1 MATEIA
7 KAYVQIIPSAEGIK
21 GKLTEV
27 FSSEATDVGEAF
39 GKKMVSG
46 IQKAFEASDIGKK
59 LADSIDQNGMVKQS
73 LGNVETAFKDNT
85 NKIKSY
91 TEETYKAAGNSVN
104 EYAKTAATASESQ
117 FKAIGEALGKNL
129 KSAAKVV
136 GRAFTAVAKTA
147 VVGFSAAA
155 AGVAAVSKSA
165 LNAYADYEQLVGGV
179 ETLFGDAS
187 DKVLQNANRAFQTAG
202 LSANEYMETVTSF
215 SASLLQSVGKD
226 TKKAAEY
233 ADQALVDMSDNA
245 NKMGTNMRDIQN
257 AYQGFAKQ
265 NYTMLDNLKLGYGGT
280 KEEMERLIADANKVK
295 QANGEMADLS
305 IDSFADITEAI
316 HIVQTEMG
324 ITGTTAKEAST
335 TIQGSVGMMKAS
347 WKNLLVGVADDTQ
360 DFSGLMDNF
369 VDSVGTAAKNILP
382 RVETILS
389 GIGSLVEGLAP
400 VVAQAVPQ
408 LVTTILPGMASA
420 AASLLKA
427 FAGSL
432 VELAPAL
439 LQSALSGIQTIL
451 VSGLNVPRGLADNI
465 MHVFNNAVD
474 AVQNVWGAVK
484 DALGAIGSALSNAKI
499 DWNGIWDGIAD
510 AVSVAGDII
519 AGACTAIG
527 DGIAAVITEVQTDGT
542 ILNTVWTTLSDAV
555 EDVKNVVDT
564 AISAVGD
571 FIAWL
576 SSGSSGAE
584 VFKAAIIG
592 VATGFAAWK
601 IVSKISSLVSGLTGI
616 ISAAKGG
623 FAAFNAVLA
632 ANPVGAVITA
642 VAALTAGIAYLWNTN
657 EGFRNAVIGAWEA
670 IKTAFGTAIDA
681 ICGFFSGFVDSVG
694 SALSSAWEAI
704 TGAFT
709 AIGDALSAAWETIK
723 NVVQV
728 ALMWIVELITSY
740 ISIITIPFQFIW
752 ENCKD
757 VIFNAWEAIK
767 STVSTALEAIS
778 GTITTVWNAVSGF
791 LSSALDAI
799 RNVFSTVWTAIS
811 TTVSSVWD
819 GIKNVVTTAINAVR
833 DTVTNVFNTVK
844 STVSNIWN
852 GIKSTISNVITG
864 IKTNVTNVFNTI
876 KTAIETPIRI
886 VKNTVTTV
894 FNAIKK
900 AIETP
905 INAARDAVKNAI
917 DKIKSFFNFSWSL
930 PKLKLP
936 HISITGSFSLVPP
949 SVPHFGIE
957 WYKKAMDVPML
968 LNSPTIFGA
977 AGGSLLGAGEA
988 GPEVVSG
995 AATLMD
1001 MIRSVV
1007 DDAQQTD
1014 GMPVTELH
1022 AILMVLREILQML
1035 TGGSPRD
1042 EKLAA
1047 MLADAISRIQLQVDA
1062 VFDPREA
1069 GRALAPEVDKRQGG
1083 TAVLR
1088 ERGVI

>member
-7 KAYVQIIPSAEGIK
+7 KAYVQIVPS
-21 GKLTEV
+21 
-27 FSSEATDVGEAF
+27 
-39 GKKMVSG
+39 MQG
-46 IQKAFEASDIGKK
+46 IQAQLSKSLAPAVEMSGKESGQK
-59 LADSIDQNGMVKQS
+59 MGNALAG
-73 LGNVETAFKDNT
+73 G
-85 NKIKSY
+85 
-91 TEETYKAAGNSVN
+91 
-104 EYAKTAATASESQ
+104 
-117 FKAIGEALGKNL
+117 L
-129 KSAAKVV
+129 KSAASSIGK
-136 GRAFTAVAKTA
+136 AFTAAAKA
-147 VVGFSAAA
+147 AAVGFGAAA
-155 AGVAAVSKSA
+155 AAVAAVGKSA

-179 ETLFGDAS
+179 ETLFGNAS

-245 NKMGTNMRDIQN
+245 NKMGSNMQDIQN

-360 DFSGLMDNF
+360 DFGGLMDNF
-369 VDSVGTAAKNILP
+369 VDSVGIAAKNILP
-382 RVETILS
+382 RVETILG
-389 GIGSLVEGLAP
+389 GIGSVWVEGLAP

-408 LVTTILPGMASA
+408 LVMTILPGMASA
-420 AASLLKA
+420 AASLLQA

-451 VSGLNVPRGLADNI
+451 VSGLNVPQGLADNI
-465 MHVFNNAVD
+465 MHVFDNA
-474 AVQNVWGAVK
+474 AKAIENVLSAVK
-484 DALGAIGSALSNAKI
+484 DAIGTIGSALSNAEI
-499 DWNGIWDGIAD
+499 DWGGIWDGIAD

-519 AGACTAIG
+519 AGVCTAIG
-527 DGIAAVITEVQTDGT
+527 DAVVYVGGIVGTALLAVGDQLGWLVEQAQTDGT
-542 ILNTVWTTLSDAV
+542 AIHAAWTAMQDAF
-555 EDVKNVVDT
+555 
-564 AISAVGD
+564 SAVGD
-571 FIAWL
+571 VIGMALEGL
-576 SSGSSGAE
+576 SSLFGSFFANNQSGTSLFSAVWE
-584 VFKAAIIG
+584 YAATYLATIAQTIAGAIQGIADAIKWLVDEAQTDGTFLNAIWTQVQTVFET
-592 VATGFAAWK
+592 VTS
-601 IVSKISSLVSGLTGI
+601 VISSLFSAFTTALNGDWNAFGENLLNAGQIFLGGL
-616 ISAAKGG
+616 AD
-623 FAAFNAVLA
+623 
-632 ANPVGAVITA
+632 
-642 VAALTAGIAYLWNTN
+642 LWNN
-657 EGFRNAVIGAWEA
+657 GW
-670 IKTAFGTAIDA
+670 
-681 ICGFFSGFVDSVG
+681 
-694 SALSSAWEAI
+694 
-704 TGAFT
+704 T
-709 AIGDALSAAWETIK
+709 AIGNFAT
-723 NVVQV
+723 Q
-728 ALMWIVELITSY
+728 
-740 ISIITIPFQFIW
+740 IW
-752 ENCKD
+752 N
-757 VIFNAWEAIK
+757 AIK
-767 STVSTALEAIS
+767 SS
-778 GTITTVWNAVSGF
+778 
-791 LSSALDAI
+791 
-799 RNVFSTVWTAIS
+799 
-811 TTVSSVWD
+811 
-819 GIKNVVTTAINAVR
+819 
-833 DTVTNVFNTVK
+833 
-844 STVSNIWN
+844 VSNIIN
-852 GIKSTISNVITG
+852 GIKSTIGTVVDA
-864 IKTNVTNVFNTI
+864 IKSKVTAVFSAV
-876 KTAIETPIRI
+876 KTAIENPI
-886 VKNTVTTV
+886 KAAKETVTSI

-900 AIETP
+900 GIETP
-905 INAARDAVKNAI
+905 INAARDAVRNAI
-917 DKIKSFFNFSWSL
+917 DKIKGFFNFSWSL

-949 SVPHFGIE
+949 RVPHFGIS
-957 WYKKAMDVPML
+957 WYKKAMNTPML
-968 LNSPTIFGA
+968 LHNPTIFGA

-1022 AILMVLREILQML
+1022 AILTILREILQML
-1035 TGGSPRD
+1035 IGGSPRD

-1047 MLADAISRIQLQVDA
+1047 MLADAISRIQLQVNA

-1088 ERGVI
+1088 ERGVV

>member
-7 KAYVQIIPSAEGIK
+7 KAYVQIVPS
-21 GKLTEV
+21 
-27 FSSEATDVGEAF
+27 
-39 GKKMVSG
+39 MQG
-46 IQKAFEASDIGKK
+46 IQAQLSKSLAPEVEKSGKESGQK
-59 LADSIDQNGMVKQS
+59 MGNALAG
-73 LGNVETAFKDNT
+73 G
-85 NKIKSY
+85 
-91 TEETYKAAGNSVN
+91 
-104 EYAKTAATASESQ
+104 
-117 FKAIGEALGKNL
+117 L
-129 KSAAKVV
+129 KSAASSIGK
-136 GRAFTAVAKTA
+136 AFTAAAKA
-147 VVGFSAAA
+147 AAVGFGAAA
-155 AGVAAVSKSA
+155 AAVAAVGKSA

-179 ETLFGDAS
+179 ETLFGNAS

-245 NKMGTNMRDIQN
+245 NKMGSNMQDIQN

-360 DFSGLMDNF
+360 DFGGLMDNF
-369 VDSVGTAAKNILP
+369 VDSVGIAAKNILP
-382 RVETILS
+382 RVETILG

-408 LVTTILPGMASA
+408 LVITILPSMASA
-420 AASLLKA
+420 AASLLQA

-451 VSGLNVPRGLADNI
+451 VSGLNVPQGLADNI
-465 MHVFNNAVD
+465 MHVFDNAV
-474 AVQNVWGAVK
+474 AAIENVWGAVK
-484 DALGAIGSALSNAKI
+484 DAISSALGVLGDFMSWLTSGSAGAAAFQAAI
-499 DWNGIWDGIAD
+499 VGI
-510 AVSVAGDII
+510 V
-519 AGACTAIG
+519 TAITAYNAIMG
-527 DGIAAVITEVQTDGT
+527 VQQAITTVVTAAQAA
-542 ILNTVWTTLSDAV
+542 LN
-555 EDVKNVVDT
+555 
-564 AISAVGD
+564 
-571 FIAWL
+571 
-576 SSGSSGAE
+576 
-584 VFKAAIIG
+584 
-592 VATGFAAWK
+592 
-601 IVSKISSLVSGLTGI
+601 LVMD
-616 ISAAKGG
+616 
-623 FAAFNAVLA
+623 
-632 ANPVGAVITA
+632 ANPIMLVVMA
-642 VAALTAGIAYLWNTN
+642 VAALVAGLVYLWNTN
-657 EGFRNAVIGAWEA
+657 EGFRETVTTAWEA
-670 IKTAFGTAIDA
+670 IKEAFSTAIDA
-681 ICGFFSGFVDSVG
+681 ICGFFSNL
-694 SALSSAWEAI
+694 AATTSS
-704 TGAFT
+704 
-709 AIGDALSAAWETIK
+709 
-723 NVVQV
+723 
-728 ALMWIVELITSY
+728 
-740 ISIITIPFQFIW
+740 IW
-752 ENCKD
+752 N
-757 VIFNAWEAIK
+757 
-767 STVSTALEAIS
+767 S
-778 GTITTVWNAVSGF
+778 ITTTISNAV
-791 LSSALDAI
+791 
-799 RNVFSTVWTAIS
+799 NTVS
-811 TTVSSVWD
+811 TTVS
-819 GIKNVVTTAINAVR
+819 
-833 DTVTNVFNTVK
+833 NVFNAVK
-844 STVSNIWN
+844 TTVSNIWT
-852 GIKSTISNVITG
+852 GIKTTISNVVNG
-864 IKTNVTNVFNTI
+864 IKTTVSNVFNAV
-876 KTAIETPIRI
+876 KTAIENPI
-886 VKNTVTTV
+886 KAAKETVTSI

-900 AIETP
+900 GIETP
-905 INAARDAVKNAI
+905 INAARDAVRNAI
-917 DKIKSFFNFSWSL
+917 DKIKGFFNFSWSL

-949 SVPHFGIE
+949 RVPHFGIS
-957 WYKKAMDVPML
+957 WYKKAMNTPML
-968 LNSPTIFGA
+968 LNNPTIFGA

-1022 AILMVLREILQML
+1022 AILTILREILQML

-1047 MLADAISRIQLQVDA
+1047 MLADAISRIQLQVNA
-1062 VFDPREA
+1062 VFDPRAA

-1088 ERGVI
+1088 ERGVV

>member
-7 KAYVQIIPSAEGIK
+7 KAYVQIVPS
-21 GKLTEV
+21 
-27 FSSEATDVGEAF
+27 
-39 GKKMVSG
+39 MQG
-46 IQKAFEASDIGKK
+46 IQAQLSKS
-59 LADSIDQNGMVKQS
+59 LAPA
-73 LGNVETAFKDNT
+73 VETSGKESGQKMGNAL
-85 NKIKSY
+85 
-91 TEETYKAAGNSVN
+91 AG
-104 EYAKTAATASESQ
+104 
-117 FKAIGEALGKNL
+117 GL
-129 KSAAKVV
+129 KSAASSIGK
-136 GRAFTAVAKTA
+136 AFTAAAKA
-147 VVGFSAAA
+147 AAVGFGAAA
-155 AGVAAVSKSA
+155 AAVAAVGKSA

-179 ETLFGDAS
+179 ETLFGNAS

-245 NKMGTNMRDIQN
+245 NKMGSNMQDIQN

-360 DFSGLMDNF
+360 DFGGLMDNF
-369 VDSVGTAAKNILP
+369 VDSVGIAAKNILP
-382 RVETILS
+382 RVETILG

-400 VVAQAVPQ
+400 VVVM
-408 LVTTILPGMASA
+408 TILPSMASA
-420 AASLLKA
+420 AASLLQA

-439 LQSALSGIQTIL
+439 LQSGLSGIQTIL
-451 VSGLNVPRGLADNI
+451 VSSLNVPQGLADNI
-465 MHVFNNAVD
+465 MHVFYNAAK
-474 AVQNVWGAVK
+474 AVENVLGAVK
-484 DALGAIGSALSNAKI
+484 DAIGTIGSALSNAEI
-499 DWNGIWDGIAD
+499 DWGSIWDGIAD

-519 AGACTAIG
+519 AGVCTAIG
-527 DGIAAVITEVQTDGT
+527 DAVVYVGGIVGTALLAVGNQLGWLVEQAQTDGT
-542 ILNTVWTTLSDAV
+542 AINAAWTAVQDAF
-555 EDVKNVVDT
+555 
-564 AISAVGD
+564 SAVGD
-571 FIAWL
+571 VIGMALEGL
-576 SSGSSGAE
+576 SSLFGSFFANNQSGTSLFSAVWE
-584 VFKAAIIG
+584 YAATYLATIAQTIAGAIQGIADAIKWLVDEAQTDGTFLNAIWTQVQTVFET
-592 VATGFAAWK
+592 VTS
-601 IVSKISSLVSGLTGI
+601 VISSL
-616 ISAAKGG
+616 
-623 FAAFNAVLA
+623 
-632 ANPVGAVITA
+632 
-642 VAALTAGIAYLWNTN
+642 
-657 EGFRNAVIGAWEA
+657 
-670 IKTAFGTAIDA
+670 
-681 ICGFFSGFVDSVG
+681 FS
-694 SALSSAWEAI
+694 
-704 TGAFT
+704 AFT
-709 AIGDALSAAWETIK
+709 AALNGDWSAFGENLLNAGQIFLGGLANLWNNGWTAIGNFAT
-723 NVVQV
+723 Q
-728 ALMWIVELITSY
+728 
-740 ISIITIPFQFIW
+740 IW
-752 ENCKD
+752 N
-757 VIFNAWEAIK
+757 AIK
-767 STVSTALEAIS
+767 SS
-778 GTITTVWNAVSGF
+778 
-791 LSSALDAI
+791 
-799 RNVFSTVWTAIS
+799 
-811 TTVSSVWD
+811 
-819 GIKNVVTTAINAVR
+819 
-833 DTVTNVFNTVK
+833 
-844 STVSNIWN
+844 VSNIIN
-852 GIKSTISNVITG
+852 GIKSTIGTVVDA
-864 IKTNVTNVFNTI
+864 IKSKVTTVFSAV
-876 KTAIETPIRI
+876 KTAIENPI
-886 VKNTVTTV
+886 KAAKETVTSI

-900 AIETP
+900 GIETP
-905 INAARDAVKNAI
+905 INAARDAVRNAI
-917 DKIKSFFNFSWSL
+917 DKIKGFFNFSWSL
-930 PKLKLP
+930 PRLKLP

-949 SVPHFGIE
+949 RVPHFGIS
-957 WYKKAMDVPML
+957 WYKKAMNTPML
-968 LNSPTIFGA
+968 LNNPTIFGA

-1022 AILMVLREILQML
+1022 AILTILREILQTL

-1047 MLADAISRIQLQVDA
+1047 MLADAISRIQLQVNA

-1088 ERGVI
+1088 ERGVV

>member
-1 MATEIA
+1 M
-7 KAYVQIIPSAEGIK
+7 Q
-21 GKLTEV
+21 
-27 FSSEATDVGEAF
+27 
-39 GKKMVSG
+39 G
-46 IQKAFEASDIGKK
+46 IQAQLSKS
-59 LADSIDQNGMVKQS
+59 LAPA
-73 LGNVETAFKDNT
+73 VETSGKESGQKMGNAL
-85 NKIKSY
+85 
-91 TEETYKAAGNSVN
+91 AG
-104 EYAKTAATASESQ
+104 
-117 FKAIGEALGKNL
+117 GL
-129 KSAAKVV
+129 KSAASSIGK
-136 GRAFTAVAKTA
+136 AFTAAAKA
-147 VVGFSAAA
+147 AAVGFGAAA
-155 AGVAAVSKSA
+155 AAVAAVGKSA

-179 ETLFGDAS
+179 ETLFGNAS

-245 NKMGTNMRDIQN
+245 NKMGSNMRDIQN

-360 DFSGLMDNF
+360 DFGGLMDNF
-369 VDSVGTAAKNILP
+369 VDSVGIAAKNILP
-382 RVETILS
+382 RVETILG
-389 GIGSLVEGLAP
+389 GIGSRLVEGLAP

-408 LVTTILPGMASA
+408 LVTTILPSMASA

-451 VSGLNVPRGLADNI
+451 VSGLNVPQGLADNI
-465 MHVFNNAVD
+465 MHVFDNA
-474 AVQNVWGAVK
+474 AKAIENVLGAVK
-484 DALGAIGSALSNAKI
+484 DAIGTIGSALSNAEI
-499 DWNGIWDGIAD
+499 DWGGIWDGIAD

-519 AGACTAIG
+519 AGVCTAIG
-527 DGIAAVITEVQTDGT
+527 DAVVYVGGIVGTALLAVGDQFGWLVEQAQTDGT
-542 ILNTVWTTLSDAV
+542 AINAAWTAVQDAF
-555 EDVKNVVDT
+555 
-564 AISAVGD
+564 SAVGD
-571 FIAWL
+571 VIGMALEGL
-576 SSGSSGAE
+576 SSLFGSFFANNQSGTSLFSAVWE
-584 VFKAAIIG
+584 YAATYLATIAQTIAGAIQGIADAIKWLVDEAQTDGTFLNAIWTQVQTVFET
-592 VATGFAAWK
+592 VTS
-601 IVSKISSLVSGLTGI
+601 VISSL
-616 ISAAKGG
+616 
-623 FAAFNAVLA
+623 
-632 ANPVGAVITA
+632 
-642 VAALTAGIAYLWNTN
+642 
-657 EGFRNAVIGAWEA
+657 
-670 IKTAFGTAIDA
+670 
-681 ICGFFSGFVDSVG
+681 FS
-694 SALSSAWEAI
+694 
-704 TGAFT
+704 AFT
-709 AIGDALSAAWETIK
+709 AALNGDWSAFGENLLNAGQIFLGGLANLWNNGWTAIGNFAT
-723 NVVQV
+723 Q
-728 ALMWIVELITSY
+728 
-740 ISIITIPFQFIW
+740 IW
-752 ENCKD
+752 N
-757 VIFNAWEAIK
+757 AIK
-767 STVSTALEAIS
+767 SS
-778 GTITTVWNAVSGF
+778 
-791 LSSALDAI
+791 
-799 RNVFSTVWTAIS
+799 
-811 TTVSSVWD
+811 
-819 GIKNVVTTAINAVR
+819 
-833 DTVTNVFNTVK
+833 
-844 STVSNIWN
+844 VSNIIN
-852 GIKSTISNVITG
+852 GIKSTIGTVVDA
-864 IKTNVTNVFNTI
+864 IKSKVTAVFSAV
-876 KTAIETPIRI
+876 KTAIENPI
-886 VKNTVTTV
+886 KAAKETVTSI

-900 AIETP
+900 GIETP
-905 INAARDAVKNAI
+905 INAARDAVRNAI
-917 DKIKSFFNFSWSL
+917 DKIKGFFNFSWSL

-949 SVPHFGIE
+949 RVPHFGIS
-957 WYKKAMDVPML
+957 WYKKAMDTPML
-968 LNSPTIFGA
+968 LNNPTIFGA

-1022 AILMVLREILQML
+1022 AILTILREILQTL

-1047 MLADAISRIQLQVDA
+1047 MLADAISRIQLQVNA

-1088 ERGVI
+1088 ERGVV

>member
-7 KAYVQIIPSAEGIK
+7 KAYVQIVPSMK
-21 GKLTEV
+21 
-27 FSSEATDVGEAF
+27 
-39 GKKMVSG
+39 G
-46 IQKAFEASDIGKK
+46 IQAQLSKSLAPEVEKSGKESGQK
-59 LADSIDQNGMVKQS
+59 MGNALAG
-73 LGNVETAFKDNT
+73 G
-85 NKIKSY
+85 
-91 TEETYKAAGNSVN
+91 
-104 EYAKTAATASESQ
+104 
-117 FKAIGEALGKNL
+117 L
-129 KSAAKVV
+129 KSAASSIGK
-136 GRAFTAVAKTA
+136 AFTAAAKA
-147 VVGFSAAA
+147 AAVGFGAAA
-155 AGVAAVSKSA
+155 AAVTAGFGAAESAVAAVGKSA

-179 ETLFGDAS
+179 ETLFGNAS

-245 NKMGTNMRDIQN
+245 NKMGSNMQDIQN

-360 DFSGLMDNF
+360 DFGGLMDNF
-369 VDSVGTAAKNILP
+369 VASVGIAAKNILP
-382 RVETILS
+382 RVETILG

-408 LVTTILPGMASA
+408 LVITILPSMASA
-420 AASLLKA
+420 AASLLQA

-451 VSGLNVPRGLADNI
+451 VSGLNVPQGLADNI
-465 MHVFNNAVD
+465 MHVFDNAV
-474 AVQNVWGAVK
+474 AAIETVWGAVK
-484 DALGAIGSALSNAKI
+484 DAIGTIGNALSNAEI
-499 DWNGIWDGIAD
+499 DWGGIWDGIAD
-510 AVSVAGDII
+510 AVSVTGDII
-519 AGACTAIG
+519 AGVCTAIG
-527 DGIAAVITEVQTDGT
+527 DAVVYVGGIVGTALLAVGDQLGWLVEQAQTDGT
-542 ILNTVWTTLSDAV
+542 AINAAWTAVKDAISSALGV
-555 EDVKNVVDT
+555 LGDFMSWLTSGSAGAAAFQAAIVGIVT
-564 AISAVGD
+564 AITAYNAIMGVQQAITTAVT
-571 FIAWL
+571 
-576 SSGSSGAE
+576 
-584 VFKAAIIG
+584 AAQ
-592 VATGFAAWK
+592 AALN
-601 IVSKISSLVSGLTGI
+601 LVMD
-616 ISAAKGG
+616 
-623 FAAFNAVLA
+623 
-632 ANPVGAVITA
+632 ANPIMLVVMA
-642 VAALTAGIAYLWNTN
+642 VAALVAGLVYLWNTN
-657 EGFRNAVIGAWEA
+657 EGFRETVTTAWEA
-670 IKTAFGTAIDA
+670 IKEAFSTAIDA
-681 ICGFFSGFVDSVG
+681 ICGFFSNL
-694 SALSSAWEAI
+694 AATASS
-704 TGAFT
+704 
-709 AIGDALSAAWETIK
+709 
-723 NVVQV
+723 
-728 ALMWIVELITSY
+728 
-740 ISIITIPFQFIW
+740 IW
-752 ENCKD
+752 N
-757 VIFNAWEAIK
+757 
-767 STVSTALEAIS
+767 S
-778 GTITTVWNAVSGF
+778 ITTTISNAV
-791 LSSALDAI
+791 
-799 RNVFSTVWTAIS
+799 NTVS
-811 TTVSSVWD
+811 TTVS
-819 GIKNVVTTAINAVR
+819 
-833 DTVTNVFNTVK
+833 NVFNAVK
-844 STVSNIWN
+844 TTVSNIWT
-852 GIKSTISNVITG
+852 GIKTTISNVVNG
-864 IKTNVTNVFNTI
+864 IKTTVSNVFNAV
-876 KTAIETPIRI
+876 KTAIENPI
-886 VKNTVTTV
+886 KAAKETVTSI

-900 AIETP
+900 GIETP
-905 INAARDAVKNAI
+905 INAARDAVRNAI
-917 DKIKSFFNFSWSL
+917 DKIKGFFNFSWSL
-930 PKLKLP
+930 PRLKLP

-949 SVPHFGIE
+949 RVPHFGIS
-957 WYKKAMDVPML
+957 WYKKAMDTPML
-968 LNSPTIFGA
+968 LNNPTIFGA

-1022 AILMVLREILQML
+1022 AILTILREILQML

-1047 MLADAISRIQLQVDA
+1047 MLADAISRIQLQVNA

-1088 ERGVI
+1088 ERGVV

>member
-7 KAYVQIIPSAEGIK
+7 KAYVQIVPS
-21 GKLTEV
+21 
-27 FSSEATDVGEAF
+27 
-39 GKKMVSG
+39 MQG
-46 IQKAFEASDIGKK
+46 IQAQLSKSLAPEVEKSGKESGQK
-59 LADSIDQNGMVKQS
+59 MGNALAG
-73 LGNVETAFKDNT
+73 G
-85 NKIKSY
+85 
-91 TEETYKAAGNSVN
+91 
-104 EYAKTAATASESQ
+104 
-117 FKAIGEALGKNL
+117 L
-129 KSAAKVV
+129 KSAASSIGK
-136 GRAFTAVAKTA
+136 AFTAAAKA
-147 VVGFSAAA
+147 AAVGFGAAA
-155 AGVAAVSKSA
+155 AAVAAVGKSA

-179 ETLFGDAS
+179 ETLFGNAS

-245 NKMGTNMRDIQN
+245 NKMGSNMQDIQN

-335 TIQGSVGMMKAS
+335 TIRGSVGMVKAS

-360 DFSGLMDNF
+360 DFGGLMDNF
-369 VDSVGTAAKNILP
+369 VDSVGIAAKNILP
-382 RVETILS
+382 RVETILG

-408 LVTTILPGMASA
+408 LVITILPSMASA
-420 AASLLKA
+420 AASLLQA

-432 VELAPAL
+432 VELAPEL

-451 VSGLNVPRGLADNI
+451 VSGLNVPQGLADNI
-465 MHVFNNAVD
+465 MHVFDNA
-474 AVQNVWGAVK
+474 AKAIENVWGAVK
-484 DALGAIGSALSNAKI
+484 DAISSALGVLGDFMSWLTSGSAGAAAFQAAI
-499 DWNGIWDGIAD
+499 VGI
-510 AVSVAGDII
+510 V
-519 AGACTAIG
+519 TAITAYNAIMG
-527 DGIAAVITEVQTDGT
+527 VQQAITTVVTAAQAA
-542 ILNTVWTTLSDAV
+542 LN
-555 EDVKNVVDT
+555 
-564 AISAVGD
+564 
-571 FIAWL
+571 
-576 SSGSSGAE
+576 
-584 VFKAAIIG
+584 
-592 VATGFAAWK
+592 
-601 IVSKISSLVSGLTGI
+601 LVMD
-616 ISAAKGG
+616 
-623 FAAFNAVLA
+623 
-632 ANPVGAVITA
+632 ANPIMLVVMA
-642 VAALTAGIAYLWNTN
+642 VAALVAGLVYLWNTN
-657 EGFRNAVIGAWEA
+657 EGFRETVTTAWEA
-670 IKTAFGTAIDA
+670 IKEAFSTAIDA
-681 ICGFFSGFVDSVG
+681 ICGFFSNL
-694 SALSSAWEAI
+694 AATASS
-704 TGAFT
+704 
-709 AIGDALSAAWETIK
+709 
-723 NVVQV
+723 
-728 ALMWIVELITSY
+728 
-740 ISIITIPFQFIW
+740 IW
-752 ENCKD
+752 N
-757 VIFNAWEAIK
+757 
-767 STVSTALEAIS
+767 S
-778 GTITTVWNAVSGF
+778 ITTTISNAV
-791 LSSALDAI
+791 
-799 RNVFSTVWTAIS
+799 NTVS
-811 TTVSSVWD
+811 TTVS
-819 GIKNVVTTAINAVR
+819 
-833 DTVTNVFNTVK
+833 NVFNAVK
-844 STVSNIWN
+844 TTVSNIWT
-852 GIKSTISNVITG
+852 GIKTTISNVVNG
-864 IKTNVTNVFNTI
+864 IKTTVSNVFNAV
-876 KTAIETPIRI
+876 KTAIENPI
-886 VKNTVTTV
+886 KAAKETVTSI

-900 AIETP
+900 GIETP
-905 INAARDAVKNAI
+905 INAARDAVRNAI
-917 DKIKSFFNFSWSL
+917 DKIRGFFNFSWSL

-949 SVPHFGIE
+949 RVPHFGIS
-957 WYKKAMDVPML
+957 WYKKAMNTPML
-968 LNSPTIFGA
+968 LNNPTIFGA

-1022 AILMVLREILQML
+1022 AILTILREILQML

-1047 MLADAISRIQLQVDA
+1047 MLADAISRIQLQVNA

-1088 ERGVI
+1088 ERGVV

>member
-7 KAYVQIIPSAEGIK
+7 KAYVQIVPS
-21 GKLTEV
+21 
-27 FSSEATDVGEAF
+27 
-39 GKKMVSG
+39 MQG
-46 IQKAFEASDIGKK
+46 IQAQLSKS
-59 LADSIDQNGMVKQS
+59 LAPA
-73 LGNVETAFKDNT
+73 VETSGKESGQKMGNAL
-85 NKIKSY
+85 
-91 TEETYKAAGNSVN
+91 AG
-104 EYAKTAATASESQ
+104 
-117 FKAIGEALGKNL
+117 GL
-129 KSAAKVV
+129 KSAASSIGK
-136 GRAFTAVAKTA
+136 AFTAAAKA
-147 VVGFSAAA
+147 AAVGFGAAA
-155 AGVAAVSKSA
+155 AAVAAVGKSA

-179 ETLFGDAS
+179 ETLLGNAS

-245 NKMGTNMRDIQN
+245 NKMGSNMQDIQN

-360 DFSGLMDNF
+360 DFGGLMDNF
-369 VDSVGTAAKNILP
+369 VDSVGIAAKNILP
-382 RVETILS
+382 RVETILG

-408 LVTTILPGMASA
+408 LVMTILPSMASA
-420 AASLLKA
+420 AASLLQA

-451 VSGLNVPRGLADNI
+451 VSGLNVPQGLADNI
-465 MHVFNNAVD
+465 MHVFDNAAKAIETVL
-474 AVQNVWGAVK
+474 GAVK
-484 DALGAIGSALSNAKI
+484 DAIGTIGSALSNAEI
-499 DWNGIWDGIAD
+499 DWGGIWDGIAD

-519 AGACTAIG
+519 AGVCTAIG
-527 DGIAAVITEVQTDGT
+527 DAVVYVGGIVGTALLAVGDQLGWLVEQAQTDGT
-542 ILNTVWTTLSDAV
+542 FLNAIWTQVQTVFETVTSV
-555 EDVKNVVDT
+555 
-564 AISAVGD
+564 
-571 FIAWL
+571 
-576 SSGSSGAE
+576 
-584 VFKAAIIG
+584 
-592 VATGFAAWK
+592 
-601 IVSKISSLVSGLTGI
+601 ISSL
-616 ISAAKGG
+616 
-623 FAAFNAVLA
+623 
-632 ANPVGAVITA
+632 
-642 VAALTAGIAYLWNTN
+642 
-657 EGFRNAVIGAWEA
+657 
-670 IKTAFGTAIDA
+670 
-681 ICGFFSGFVDSVG
+681 FS
-694 SALSSAWEAI
+694 
-704 TGAFT
+704 AFT
-709 AIGDALSAAWETIK
+709 AALNGDWSTFGENLLNAGQVFLGGLANLWNNGWTAIGNFAT
-723 NVVQV
+723 Q
-728 ALMWIVELITSY
+728 
-740 ISIITIPFQFIW
+740 IW
-752 ENCKD
+752 N
-757 VIFNAWEAIK
+757 AIK
-767 STVSTALEAIS
+767 SS
-778 GTITTVWNAVSGF
+778 
-791 LSSALDAI
+791 
-799 RNVFSTVWTAIS
+799 
-811 TTVSSVWD
+811 
-819 GIKNVVTTAINAVR
+819 
-833 DTVTNVFNTVK
+833 
-844 STVSNIWN
+844 VSNIIN
-852 GIKSTISNVITG
+852 GIKSTIGTVVDA
-864 IKTNVTNVFNTI
+864 IKSKVTAVFSAV
-876 KTAIETPIRI
+876 KTAIENPI
-886 VKNTVTTV
+886 KAAKETVTSI

-900 AIETP
+900 GIETP
-905 INAARDAVKNAI
+905 INAARDAVRNAI
-917 DKIKSFFNFSWSL
+917 DKIKGFFNFSWSL

-949 SVPHFGIE
+949 RVPHFGIS
-957 WYKKAMDVPML
+957 WYKKAMNTPML
-968 LNSPTIFGA
+968 LNNPTIFGA

-1007 DDAQQTD
+1007 DDAQQAD

-1022 AILMVLREILQML
+1022 AILTILREILQML

-1047 MLADAISRIQLQVDA
+1047 MLADAISRIQLQVNA
-1062 VFDPREA
+1062 VFDPRAA

-1088 ERGVI
+1088 ERGVV

>member
-7 KAYVQIIPSAEGIK
+7 KAYVQIVPS
-21 GKLTEV
+21 
-27 FSSEATDVGEAF
+27 
-39 GKKMVSG
+39 MQG
-46 IQKAFEASDIGKK
+46 IQAQLSKS
-59 LADSIDQNGMVKQS
+59 LAPA
-73 LGNVETAFKDNT
+73 VETSGKESGQKMGNAL
-85 NKIKSY
+85 
-91 TEETYKAAGNSVN
+91 AG
-104 EYAKTAATASESQ
+104 
-117 FKAIGEALGKNL
+117 GL
-129 KSAAKVV
+129 KSAASSIGK
-136 GRAFTAVAKTA
+136 AFTAAAKA
-147 VVGFSAAA
+147 AAVGFGAAA
-155 AGVAAVSKSA
+155 AAVAAVGKSA

-179 ETLFGDAS
+179 ETLFGNAS

-245 NKMGTNMRDIQN
+245 NKMGSNMQDIQN

-360 DFSGLMDNF
+360 DFGGLMDNF
-369 VDSVGTAAKNILP
+369 VDSVGIAAKNILP

-408 LVTTILPGMASA
+408 LVTTILPSMASA

-439 LQSALSGIQTIL
+439 LQSALSGIQTVL
-451 VSGLNVPRGLADNI
+451 VSGLVPQGLADNI
-465 MHVFNNAVD
+465 MHVFDNAAKAIETVL
-474 AVQNVWGAVK
+474 GAVK
-484 DALGAIGSALSNAKI
+484 DAIGTIGSALSNAEI
-499 DWNGIWDGIAD
+499 DWGGIWDGIAD

-519 AGACTAIG
+519 AGVCTAIG
-527 DGIAAVITEVQTDGT
+527 DAVVYVGGIVGTAFLAVGDQLGWLVEQAQTDGT
-542 ILNTVWTTLSDAV
+542 AINAAWTAVQDAF
-555 EDVKNVVDT
+555 
-564 AISAVGD
+564 SAVSDVIGM
-571 FIAWL
+571 ALEGL
-576 SSGSSGAE
+576 SSLFGSFFADNQSGTSLFFAVWE
-584 VFKAAIIG
+584 YAATYLATIAQTIANAIQGIADAIKWLVDEAQTDGTFLNAIWTQVQTVFETVTG
-592 VATGFAAWK
+592 V
-601 IVSKISSLVSGLTGI
+601 ISSL
-616 ISAAKGG
+616 
-623 FAAFNAVLA
+623 
-632 ANPVGAVITA
+632 
-642 VAALTAGIAYLWNTN
+642 
-657 EGFRNAVIGAWEA
+657 
-670 IKTAFGTAIDA
+670 
-681 ICGFFSGFVDSVG
+681 FS
-694 SALSSAWEAI
+694 
-704 TGAFT
+704 AFT
-709 AIGDALSAAWETIK
+709 AALNGDWSAFGENLLNAGQIFLGGLANLWNNGWTAIGNFAT
-723 NVVQV
+723 Q
-728 ALMWIVELITSY
+728 
-740 ISIITIPFQFIW
+740 IW
-752 ENCKD
+752 N
-757 VIFNAWEAIK
+757 AIK
-767 STVSTALEAIS
+767 SS
-778 GTITTVWNAVSGF
+778 
-791 LSSALDAI
+791 
-799 RNVFSTVWTAIS
+799 
-811 TTVSSVWD
+811 
-819 GIKNVVTTAINAVR
+819 
-833 DTVTNVFNTVK
+833 
-844 STVSNIWN
+844 VSNIIN
-852 GIKSTISNVITG
+852 GIKSTIGTVVDA
-864 IKTNVTNVFNTI
+864 IKSKVTAVFSAV
-876 KTAIETPIRI
+876 KTAIENPI
-886 VKNTVTTV
+886 KAAKETVTSI
-894 FNAIKK
+894 FNAIKRG
-900 AIETP
+900 IETP
-905 INAARDAVKNAI
+905 INAARDAVRNAI
-917 DKIKSFFNFSWSL
+917 DKIRGFFNFSWSL
-930 PKLKLP
+930 PRLKLP

-949 SVPHFGIE
+949 RVPHFGIS
-957 WYKKAMDVPML
+957 WYKKAMDTPML
-968 LNSPTIFGA
+968 LNNPTIFGA

-1022 AILMVLREILQML
+1022 AILTILREILQML

-1047 MLADAISRIQLQVDA
+1047 MLADAISRIQLQVNA

-1069 GRALAPEVDKRQGG
+1069 GRALAPEVDKQQGG

-1088 ERGVI
+1088 ERGVV

>member
-7 KAYVQIIPSAEGIK
+7 KAYVQIVPS
-21 GKLTEV
+21 
-27 FSSEATDVGEAF
+27 
-39 GKKMVSG
+39 MQG
-46 IQKAFEASDIGKK
+46 IQAQLSKS
-59 LADSIDQNGMVKQS
+59 LAPA
-73 LGNVETAFKDNT
+73 VETSGKESGQKMGNAL
-85 NKIKSY
+85 
-91 TEETYKAAGNSVN
+91 AG
-104 EYAKTAATASESQ
+104 
-117 FKAIGEALGKNL
+117 GL
-129 KSAAKVV
+129 KSAASSIGK
-136 GRAFTAVAKTA
+136 AFTAAAKA
-147 VVGFSAAA
+147 AAVGFGAAA
-155 AGVAAVSKSA
+155 AAVAAVRKSA

-179 ETLFGDAS
+179 ETLFGNAS

-245 NKMGTNMRDIQN
+245 NKMGSNMQDIQN

-360 DFSGLMDNF
+360 DFGGLMDNF
-369 VDSVGTAAKNILP
+369 VDSVGIAAKNILP
-382 RVETILS
+382 RVETILG
-389 GIGSLVEGLAP
+389 GIGSRLVEGLAP

-408 LVTTILPGMASA
+408 LVTTILPSMASA

-439 LQSALSGIQTIL
+439 LQSGLSGIQTIL
-451 VSGLNVPRGLADNI
+451 VSGLNVPQGLADNI
-465 MHVFNNAVD
+465 MHVFDNAAKAIETVL
-474 AVQNVWGAVK
+474 GAVK
-484 DALGAIGSALSNAKI
+484 DAIGTMGSALNNAEI
-499 DWNGIWDGIAD
+499 DWGGIWDGIAD

-519 AGACTAIG
+519 AGVCTAIG
-527 DGIAAVITEVQTDGT
+527 DAVVYVGGIVGTALLAVGDQLGWLVEQAQTDGT
-542 ILNTVWTTLSDAV
+542 AINAAWTAVQDAF
-555 EDVKNVVDT
+555 
-564 AISAVGD
+564 SAVGD
-571 FIAWL
+571 VIGMALEGL
-576 SSGSSGAE
+576 SSLFGSFFANNQSGTSLFSAVWE
-584 VFKAAIIG
+584 YAATYLATIAQTIAGAIQGIADAIKWLVDEAQTDGTFLNAIWTQVQTVFET
-592 VATGFAAWK
+592 VTS
-601 IVSKISSLVSGLTGI
+601 VISSL
-616 ISAAKGG
+616 
-623 FAAFNAVLA
+623 
-632 ANPVGAVITA
+632 
-642 VAALTAGIAYLWNTN
+642 
-657 EGFRNAVIGAWEA
+657 
-670 IKTAFGTAIDA
+670 
-681 ICGFFSGFVDSVG
+681 FS
-694 SALSSAWEAI
+694 
-704 TGAFT
+704 AFT
-709 AIGDALSAAWETIK
+709 AALNGDWSAFGENLLNAGQIFLGGLANLWNNGWTAIGNFAT
-723 NVVQV
+723 Q
-728 ALMWIVELITSY
+728 
-740 ISIITIPFQFIW
+740 IW
-752 ENCKD
+752 N
-757 VIFNAWEAIK
+757 AIK
-767 STVSTALEAIS
+767 SS
-778 GTITTVWNAVSGF
+778 
-791 LSSALDAI
+791 
-799 RNVFSTVWTAIS
+799 
-811 TTVSSVWD
+811 
-819 GIKNVVTTAINAVR
+819 
-833 DTVTNVFNTVK
+833 
-844 STVSNIWN
+844 VSNIIN
-852 GIKSTISNVITG
+852 GIKSTIGTVVDA
-864 IKTNVTNVFNTI
+864 IKSKVTAVFSAV
-876 KTAIETPIRI
+876 KTAIENPI
-886 VKNTVTTV
+886 KAAKETVTSI

-900 AIETP
+900 GIETP
-905 INAARDAVKNAI
+905 INAARDAVRNAI
-917 DKIKSFFNFSWSL
+917 DKIKGFFNFSWSL

-949 SVPHFGIE
+949 RVPHFGIS
-957 WYKKAMDVPML
+957 WYKKAMDTPML
-968 LNSPTIFGA
+968 LNNPTIFGA

-1022 AILMVLREILQML
+1022 AILTILREILQTL

-1047 MLADAISRIQLQVDA
+1047 MLADAISRIQLQVNA

-1088 ERGVI
+1088 ERGVV

>member
-7 KAYVQIIPSAEGIK
+7 KAYVQIVPS
-21 GKLTEV
+21 
-27 FSSEATDVGEAF
+27 
-39 GKKMVSG
+39 MRG
-46 IQKAFEASDIGKK
+46 IQAQLSKSLAPEVEKSGKESGQK
-59 LADSIDQNGMVKQS
+59 MGNALAG
-73 LGNVETAFKDNT
+73 G
-85 NKIKSY
+85 
-91 TEETYKAAGNSVN
+91 
-104 EYAKTAATASESQ
+104 
-117 FKAIGEALGKNL
+117 L
-129 KSAAKVV
+129 KSAASSIGK
-136 GRAFTAVAKTA
+136 AFTAAAKA
-147 VVGFSAAA
+147 AAVGFGAAA
-155 AGVAAVSKSA
+155 AAVAAVGKSA

-179 ETLFGDAS
+179 ETLFGNAS

-245 NKMGTNMRDIQN
+245 NKMGSNMQDIQN

-360 DFSGLMDNF
+360 DFGGLMDNF
-369 VDSVGTAAKNILP
+369 VSSVGIAAKNILP
-382 RVETILS
+382 RVETILG

-408 LVTTILPGMASA
+408 LVITILPSMASA
-420 AASLLKA
+420 AASLLQA

-451 VSGLNVPRGLADNI
+451 VSGLNVPQGLADNI
-465 MHVFNNAVD
+465 MHVFDNAV
-474 AVQNVWGAVK
+474 AAIENVWGAVK
-484 DALGAIGSALSNAKI
+484 DAISSALGVLGDFMSWLTSGSAGAAAFQAAI
-499 DWNGIWDGIAD
+499 VGI
-510 AVSVAGDII
+510 V
-519 AGACTAIG
+519 TAITAYNAIMG
-527 DGIAAVITEVQTDGT
+527 VQQAITTVVTAAQAA
-542 ILNTVWTTLSDAV
+542 LN
-555 EDVKNVVDT
+555 
-564 AISAVGD
+564 
-571 FIAWL
+571 
-576 SSGSSGAE
+576 
-584 VFKAAIIG
+584 
-592 VATGFAAWK
+592 
-601 IVSKISSLVSGLTGI
+601 LVMD
-616 ISAAKGG
+616 
-623 FAAFNAVLA
+623 
-632 ANPVGAVITA
+632 ANPIMLVVMA
-642 VAALTAGIAYLWNTN
+642 VAALVAGLVYLWNTN
-657 EGFRNAVIGAWEA
+657 EGFRETVTTAWEA
-670 IKTAFGTAIDA
+670 IKEAFSTAIDA
-681 ICGFFSGFVDSVG
+681 ICGFFSNLAATTSSVWN
-694 SALSSAWEAI
+694 S
-704 TGAFT
+704 
-709 AIGDALSAAWETIK
+709 
-723 NVVQV
+723 
-728 ALMWIVELITSY
+728 
-740 ISIITIPFQFIW
+740 
-752 ENCKD
+752 
-757 VIFNAWEAIK
+757 
-767 STVSTALEAIS
+767 
-778 GTITTVWNAVSGF
+778 ITTTISNAV
-791 LSSALDAI
+791 
-799 RNVFSTVWTAIS
+799 NTVS
-811 TTVSSVWD
+811 TTVS
-819 GIKNVVTTAINAVR
+819 
-833 DTVTNVFNTVK
+833 NVFNAVK
-844 STVSNIWN
+844 TTVSNIWT
-852 GIKSTISNVITG
+852 GIKTTISNVVNG
-864 IKTNVTNVFNTI
+864 IKTTVSNVFNAV
-876 KTAIETPIRI
+876 KTAIENPI
-886 VKNTVTTV
+886 KAAKETVTSI

-900 AIETP
+900 GIETP
-905 INAARDAVKNAI
+905 INAARDAVRNAI
-917 DKIKSFFNFSWSL
+917 DKIKGFFNFSWSL

-949 SVPHFGIE
+949 RVPHFGIS
-957 WYKKAMDVPML
+957 WYKKAMNTPML
-968 LNSPTIFGA
+968 LNNPTIFGA

-1022 AILMVLREILQML
+1022 AILTILREILQML

-1047 MLADAISRIQLQVDA
+1047 MLEDAISRIQLQVNA

-1088 ERGVI
+1088 ERGVV

>member
-7 KAYVQIIPSAEGIK
+7 KAYVQIVPS
-21 GKLTEV
+21 
-27 FSSEATDVGEAF
+27 
-39 GKKMVSG
+39 MQG
-46 IQKAFEASDIGKK
+46 IQAQLSKS
-59 LADSIDQNGMVKQS
+59 LAPA
-73 LGNVETAFKDNT
+73 VETSGKESGQKMGNAL
-85 NKIKSY
+85 
-91 TEETYKAAGNSVN
+91 AG
-104 EYAKTAATASESQ
+104 
-117 FKAIGEALGKNL
+117 GL
-129 KSAAKVV
+129 KSAASSIGK
-136 GRAFTAVAKTA
+136 AFTAAAKA
-147 VVGFSAAA
+147 AAVGFGAAA
-155 AGVAAVSKSA
+155 AAVAAVGKSA

-179 ETLFGDAS
+179 ETLFGNAS
-187 DKVLQNANRAFQTAG
+187 DKVLQNANQAFQTAG

-245 NKMGTNMRDIQN
+245 NKMGSNMRDIQN

-360 DFSGLMDNF
+360 DFGGLMDNF
-369 VDSVGTAAKNILP
+369 VSSVGIAAKNILP
-382 RVETILS
+382 RVETILG

-408 LVTTILPGMASA
+408 LVITILPSMASA
-420 AASLLKA
+420 AASLLQA

-451 VSGLNVPRGLADNI
+451 VSGLNVPQGLADNI
-465 MHVFNNAVD
+465 MHVFDNA
-474 AVQNVWGAVK
+474 AKAIENVWGAVK
-484 DALGAIGSALSNAKI
+484 DAISSALGVLGDFMSWLTSGSAGAAAFQAAI
-499 DWNGIWDGIAD
+499 VGI
-510 AVSVAGDII
+510 V
-519 AGACTAIG
+519 TAITAYNAIMG
-527 DGIAAVITEVQTDGT
+527 VQQAITTVVTAAQAA
-542 ILNTVWTTLSDAV
+542 LN
-555 EDVKNVVDT
+555 
-564 AISAVGD
+564 
-571 FIAWL
+571 
-576 SSGSSGAE
+576 
-584 VFKAAIIG
+584 
-592 VATGFAAWK
+592 
-601 IVSKISSLVSGLTGI
+601 LVMD
-616 ISAAKGG
+616 
-623 FAAFNAVLA
+623 
-632 ANPVGAVITA
+632 ANPIMLVVMA
-642 VAALTAGIAYLWNTN
+642 VAALVAGLVYLWNTN
-657 EGFRNAVIGAWEA
+657 EGFRETVTTAWEA
-670 IKTAFGTAIDA
+670 IKEAFSTAIDA
-681 ICGFFSGFVDSVG
+681 ICGFFSNL
-694 SALSSAWEAI
+694 AATASS
-704 TGAFT
+704 
-709 AIGDALSAAWETIK
+709 
-723 NVVQV
+723 
-728 ALMWIVELITSY
+728 
-740 ISIITIPFQFIW
+740 IW
-752 ENCKD
+752 N
-757 VIFNAWEAIK
+757 
-767 STVSTALEAIS
+767 S
-778 GTITTVWNAVSGF
+778 ITTTISNAV
-791 LSSALDAI
+791 
-799 RNVFSTVWTAIS
+799 NTVS
-811 TTVSSVWD
+811 TTVS
-819 GIKNVVTTAINAVR
+819 
-833 DTVTNVFNTVK
+833 NVFNAVK
-844 STVSNIWN
+844 TTVSNIWT
-852 GIKSTISNVITG
+852 GIKTTISNVVNG
-864 IKTNVTNVFNTI
+864 IKTTVSNVFNAV
-876 KTAIETPIRI
+876 KTAIENPI
-886 VKNTVTTV
+886 KAAKETVTSI

-900 AIETP
+900 GIETP
-905 INAARDAVKNAI
+905 INAARDAVRNAI
-917 DKIKSFFNFSWSL
+917 DKIKGFFNFSWSL

-949 SVPHFGIE
+949 RVPHFGIS
-957 WYKKAMDVPML
+957 WYKKAMNTPML
-968 LNSPTIFGA
+968 LNNPTIFGA

-1022 AILMVLREILQML
+1022 AILTILREILQML

-1047 MLADAISRIQLQVDA
+1047 MLADAISRIQLQVNA

-1088 ERGVI
+1088 ERGVV

>member
-7 KAYVQIIPSAEGIK
+7 KAYVQIVPS
-21 GKLTEV
+21 
-27 FSSEATDVGEAF
+27 
-39 GKKMVSG
+39 MQG
-46 IQKAFEASDIGKK
+46 IQAQLSKSLSPEVEKSGKESGQK
-59 LADSIDQNGMVKQS
+59 MGNALAG
-73 LGNVETAFKDNT
+73 G
-85 NKIKSY
+85 
-91 TEETYKAAGNSVN
+91 
-104 EYAKTAATASESQ
+104 
-117 FKAIGEALGKNL
+117 L
-129 KSAAKVV
+129 KSAASSIGK
-136 GRAFTAVAKTA
+136 AFTAAAKA
-147 VVGFSAAA
+147 AAVGFGAAA

-179 ETLFGDAS
+179 ETLFGNAS

-324 ITGTTAKEAST
+324 ITGTTAKEAGT

-360 DFSGLMDNF
+360 DFDGLMDNF

-382 RVETILS
+382 RVETILG

-432 VELAPAL
+432 IEMAPAL

-451 VSGLNVPRGLADNI
+451 VSGLNVPQGLADNI
-465 MHVFNNAVD
+465 MHVFDKAVA
-474 AVQNVWGAVK
+474 AVENVWGAVK
-484 DALGAIGSALSNAKI
+484 DAIGTIGSALSNAEI
-499 DWNGIWDGIAD
+499 DWGGIWDSIAD

-519 AGACTAIG
+519 AGVCTAIG
-527 DGIAAVITEVQTDGT
+527 DAVVYVGGIVGTALLAVGDQLGWLVEQAQTDGT
-542 ILNTVWTTLSDAV
+542 AINAAWTAVQDAF
-555 EDVKNVVDT
+555 
-564 AISAVGD
+564 SAVGD
-571 FIAWL
+571 VIGMALEGL
-576 SSGSSGAE
+576 SSLFGSFFADNQSGTSLFSAVWE
-584 VFKAAIIG
+584 YAATYLATIAQTIASAIQGIADAIKWLVDEAQTDGTFLNAIWMQVQTVFET
-592 VATGFAAWK
+592 VTS
-601 IVSKISSLVSGLTGI
+601 VISSL
-616 ISAAKGG
+616 
-623 FAAFNAVLA
+623 
-632 ANPVGAVITA
+632 
-642 VAALTAGIAYLWNTN
+642 
-657 EGFRNAVIGAWEA
+657 
-670 IKTAFGTAIDA
+670 
-681 ICGFFSGFVDSVG
+681 FS
-694 SALSSAWEAI
+694 
-704 TGAFT
+704 AFT
-709 AIGDALSAAWETIK
+709 AALNGDWSAFGENLLNAGQIFLGGLADLWNNGWTAIGNFAT
-723 NVVQV
+723 Q
-728 ALMWIVELITSY
+728 
-740 ISIITIPFQFIW
+740 IW
-752 ENCKD
+752 N
-757 VIFNAWEAIK
+757 AIK
-767 STVSTALEAIS
+767 SS
-778 GTITTVWNAVSGF
+778 
-791 LSSALDAI
+791 
-799 RNVFSTVWTAIS
+799 
-811 TTVSSVWD
+811 
-819 GIKNVVTTAINAVR
+819 
-833 DTVTNVFNTVK
+833 
-844 STVSNIWN
+844 VSNIIN
-852 GIKSTISNVITG
+852 GIKSTIGTVVDA
-864 IKTNVTNVFNTI
+864 IKSKVTAVFSAV
-876 KTAIETPIRI
+876 KTAIENPI
-886 VKNTVTTV
+886 KAAKETVTSI

-900 AIETP
+900 GIETP
-905 INAARDAVKNAI
+905 INAARDAVRNAI
-917 DKIKSFFNFSWSL
+917 DKIRGFFNFSWSL

-949 SVPHFGIE
+949 RVPHFGIS
-957 WYKKAMDVPML
+957 WYKKAMDTPML
-968 LNSPTIFGA
+968 LNNPTIFGA

-1022 AILMVLREILQML
+1022 AILTILREILQML

-1047 MLADAISRIQLQVDA
+1047 MLADAISRIQLQVNA

-1088 ERGVI
+1088 ERGVV

>member
-7 KAYVQIIPSAEGIK
+7 KAYVQIVPS
-21 GKLTEV
+21 
-27 FSSEATDVGEAF
+27 
-39 GKKMVSG
+39 MQG
-46 IQKAFEASDIGKK
+46 IQAQLSKS
-59 LADSIDQNGMVKQS
+59 LAPA
-73 LGNVETAFKDNT
+73 VETSGKESGQKMGNAL
-85 NKIKSY
+85 
-91 TEETYKAAGNSVN
+91 AG
-104 EYAKTAATASESQ
+104 
-117 FKAIGEALGKNL
+117 GL
-129 KSAAKVV
+129 KSAASSIGK
-136 GRAFTAVAKTA
+136 AFTAAAKA
-147 VVGFSAAA
+147 AAVGFGAAA
-155 AGVAAVSKSA
+155 AAVAAVGKSA

-179 ETLFGDAS
+179 ETLFGNAS

-245 NKMGTNMRDIQN
+245 NKMGSNMQDIQN

-360 DFSGLMDNF
+360 DFGGLMDNF
-369 VDSVGTAAKNILP
+369 VDSVGIAANNILP
-382 RVETILS
+382 RVETILG

-408 LVTTILPGMASA
+408 LVITILPSMASA
-420 AASLLKA
+420 AASLLQA

-451 VSGLNVPRGLADNI
+451 VSGLNVPQGLADNI
-465 MHVFNNAVD
+465 MHVFDNA
-474 AVQNVWGAVK
+474 AKAIENVWGAVK
-484 DALGAIGSALSNAKI
+484 DAISSALGVLGDFMSWLTSGSAGAAAFQAAI
-499 DWNGIWDGIAD
+499 VGI
-510 AVSVAGDII
+510 V
-519 AGACTAIG
+519 TAITAYNAIMG
-527 DGIAAVITEVQTDGT
+527 VQQAITTVVTAAQAA
-542 ILNTVWTTLSDAV
+542 LN
-555 EDVKNVVDT
+555 
-564 AISAVGD
+564 
-571 FIAWL
+571 
-576 SSGSSGAE
+576 
-584 VFKAAIIG
+584 
-592 VATGFAAWK
+592 
-601 IVSKISSLVSGLTGI
+601 LVMD
-616 ISAAKGG
+616 
-623 FAAFNAVLA
+623 
-632 ANPVGAVITA
+632 ANPIMLVVMA
-642 VAALTAGIAYLWNTN
+642 VAALVAGLVYLWNTN
-657 EGFRNAVIGAWEA
+657 EGFRETVTTAWEA
-670 IKTAFGTAIDA
+670 IKEAFSTAIDA
-681 ICGFFSGFVDSVG
+681 ICGFFSNL
-694 SALSSAWEAI
+694 AATASS
-704 TGAFT
+704 
-709 AIGDALSAAWETIK
+709 
-723 NVVQV
+723 
-728 ALMWIVELITSY
+728 
-740 ISIITIPFQFIW
+740 IW
-752 ENCKD
+752 N
-757 VIFNAWEAIK
+757 
-767 STVSTALEAIS
+767 S
-778 GTITTVWNAVSGF
+778 ITTTISNAV
-791 LSSALDAI
+791 
-799 RNVFSTVWTAIS
+799 NTAS
-811 TTVSSVWD
+811 TTVS
-819 GIKNVVTTAINAVR
+819 
-833 DTVTNVFNTVK
+833 NVFNAVK
-844 STVSNIWN
+844 TTVSNIWT
-852 GIKSTISNVITG
+852 GIKTTISNVVNG
-864 IKTNVTNVFNTI
+864 IKTTVSNVFNAV
-876 KTAIETPIRI
+876 KTAIENPI
-886 VKNTVTTV
+886 KAAKETVTSI

-900 AIETP
+900 GIETP
-905 INAARDAVKNAI
+905 INAARDAVRNAI
-917 DKIKSFFNFSWSL
+917 DKIRGFFNFSWSL

-949 SVPHFGIE
+949 RVPHFGIS
-957 WYKKAMDVPML
+957 WYKKAMNTPML
-968 LNSPTIFGA
+968 LNNPTIFGA

-1022 AILMVLREILQML
+1022 AILTILREILQML

-1047 MLADAISRIQLQVDA
+1047 MLADAISRIQLQVNA

-1088 ERGVI
+1088 ERGVV